1 MVKKLTKVELR
12 YYAQLREALH
22 ASREEVEIG
31 LPATEMEILSELAG
45 RHPLHGKLIQASR
58 LAVNDEY
65 LPHGTVIRELSTADL
80 ISPVS
85 GG

>member
-12 YYAQLREALH
+12 YYAQLREALRT
-22 ASREEVEIG
+22 SREEVEIG
-31 LPATEMEILSELAG
+31 LPATESEILAGLAG
-45 RHPLHGKLIQASR
+45 RHPVHAKLIQASR

-65 LPHGTVIRELSTADL
+65 FPHGTIIGEFTSADL